1 MRTKQ
6 TMRNKATKANHRKRI
21 AELRL
26 AFVPVVEIAAR
37 LRISTTTVNRELR
50 ALSKEW
56 REAASADTEEWKNRE
71 LQSLE
76 VLEKKALAEWERSRK
91 DYSKETTERVKASG
105 SEGEF
110 ETEPKVVKR
119 ETGGR
124 LGDPKLLQVILN
136 IKEQRAKLL
145 GLNAPMKVAPT
156 DPTGEKPYKAMGD
169 QEIAARIAELM
180 GKAAKAA
187 SRKAAANVPT

>member
-1 MRTKQ
+1 MRDKT

-56 REAASADTEEWKNRE
+56 REAASSSVEEWKDRE

-91 DYSKETTERVKASG
+91 DYSKETTERFKFPG
-105 SEGEF
+105 KGEDGGDL
-110 ETEPKVVKR
+110 TTDPTVTKR

-124 LGDPKLLQVILN
+124 LGDPKLLQVLLN
-136 IKEQRAKLL
+136 IKDQRAKLL
-145 GLNAPMKVAPT
+145 GLHAPVKVAPT
-156 DPTGEKPYKAMGD
+156 DPTGEKPYSAMGD
-169 QEIAARIAELM
+169 QELNARISELM
-180 GKAAKAA
+180 AKAA
-187 SRKAAANVPT
+187 LKNPPSPF